1 MPVGQAFP
9 HDQDPTE
16 TLAVHCGNGFQP
28 LSKYLFQRILSCLLS
43 VGADMR
49 RREFITLLG
58 STTMVWP
65 LAARAQQP
73 DRIRLIGVLMG
84 FAENDPT
91 AQSMVAAFRAALA
104 KLGWTEG
111 SNVRI
116 ELRWSG
122 YDRDRIKRLAKELVD
137 LRPDVILGQTTPVT
151 AALARE
157 TQGISIVFVTVSD
170 PIGSGFTAS
179 LAHPGGNVTGFSV
192 DDIALGS
199 KWMELLKEIAPRT
212 ERVALLFNPVGP
224 PLKSAMPSIQAAPS
238 SFHVQVSTATVH
250 SQDEIENVVAAQAG
264 DPAGGLIV
272 MPSTFNT
279 TNRELIIATTA
290 RYRVPAIYFS
300 GYFAQ
305 SGGLI
310 SYGPDYPAQARQ
322 AAGYIDHILRGTK
335 PADLPVQTPTE
346 FELMINL
353 TTAKAL
359 GLSIPPTLLATANEV
374 IE

>member
-1 MPVGQAFP
+1 
-9 HDQDPTE
+9 
-16 TLAVHCGNGFQP
+16 
-28 LSKYLFQRILSCLLS
+28 
-43 VGADMR
+43 MR
-49 RREFITLLG
+49 RREFIGLLG
-58 STTMVWP
+58 
-65 LAARAQQP
+65 AAAIARPPAAYAQQP
-73 DRIRLIGVLMG
+73 DRVRLIGVLMG

-104 KLGWTEG
+104 KLGWTDG
-111 SNVRI
+111 RNVRI
-116 ELRWSG
+116 ELRWTG

-137 LRPDVILGQTTPVT
+137 LRPDVILGQTTPVA
-151 AALARE
+151 AALAHQ
-157 TQGISIVFVTVSD
+157 TQAISIVFLTVSD
-170 PIGSGFTAS
+170 PIGSGITAS

-199 KWMELLKEIAPRT
+199 KWMELLKEISPRT

-224 PLKSAMPSIQAAPS
+224 PLQSAMPSIQAAAS
-238 SFHVQVSTATVH
+238 SLHVQVSTATVN
-250 SQDEIENVVAAQAG
+250 SKDEIGNVVAAQAG

-279 TNRELIIATTA
+279 TNRELIIAMTA
-290 RYRVPAIYFS
+290 RYRVPTIYFS

-322 AAGYIDHILRGTK
+322 AAAYIDDILRGTK
-335 PADLPVQTPTE
+335 PSDLPVQTPTE
-346 FELMINL
+346 FELIINL
-353 TTAKAL
+353 KTARAL
-359 GLSIPPTLLATANEV
+359 GLQVPDKLLTIADEV